1 MNQTLVK
8 RQKMLTE
15 FLEKSFEN
23 GSDYYKSLLQATIL
37 ALTKKQKSVKSVS
50 ADINGLSE
58 ELPNNNDY
66 AG

>member
-1 MNQTLVK
+1 MNHTLVK
-8 RQKMLTE
+8 RQKILTE

>member
-1 MNQTLVK
+1 MNHTLVK
-8 RQKMLTE
+8 RQKILTE

-37 ALTKKQKSVKSVS
+37 ALTKKQKSVKSLS
-50 ADINGLSE
+50 ADINDLSE
-58 ELPNNNDY
+58 ELPNDNDY

>member
-8 RQKMLTE
+8 RQKILTE
-15 FLEKSFEN
+15 FLEKSFES
-23 GSDYYKSLLQATIL
+23 GSDYYKSLLQVTIL
-37 ALTKKQKSVKSVS
+37 ALTKKPKSVKSVS
-50 ADINGLSE
+50 ADIDGLSE

>member
-1 MNQTLVK
+1 MNHTLVK
-8 RQKMLTE
+8 RQKILTE

-37 ALTKKQKSVKSVS
+37 ALTKKQKSVKSLS
-50 ADINGLSE
+50 ANINDLSE
-58 ELPNNNDY
+58 ELPNDNDY

>member
-8 RQKMLTE
+8 RQKILTE